1 MMYKITNE
9 SVAITK
15 KDRLEPPLRQSGI
28 CTPHLSLSL
37 LVGLNKD
44 KTCYFPLQYLTNQLP
59 QPLVFSGSA
68 AFSSIKY
75 CMKPVNSFNLLQL
88 SYATSDIIFK
98 FCFCLGYNFP
108 TERSC

>member
-15 KDRLEPPLRQSGI
+15 TDRLKPPLRQSGI

-37 LVGLNKD
+37 LVRLNKD
-44 KTCYFPLQYLTNQLP
+44 KTLQYLTNQLP

-68 AFSSIKY
+68 AFSSTKY
-75 CMKPVNSFNLLQL
+75 CLKPVNSFNLLQL